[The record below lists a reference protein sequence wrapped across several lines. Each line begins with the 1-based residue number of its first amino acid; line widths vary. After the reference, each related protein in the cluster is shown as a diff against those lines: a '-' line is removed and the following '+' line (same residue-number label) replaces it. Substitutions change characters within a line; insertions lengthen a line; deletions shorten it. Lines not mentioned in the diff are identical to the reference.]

1 MAYRTD
7 GKFPTWPLAW
17 CPWKRLVG
25 RTPLNFW
32 TLSSCVYLV
41 AKLKKEEG
49 KYYDITPCKR
59 RLVVI
64 NQFFS
69 QICYFQKIIS
79 TNITNIL
86 LLDRVRVVDVSVKRL
101 IRSRIINQPI
111 NEPSSTLLS
120 SWVTLTASRSI
131 LACKELA
138 LSLNPWASLAS
149 SPNRSSACLD
159 KLDSCLI
166 VLANVPFVTA
176 SNSEGRG
183 KFSGMV
189 PRATSTGSTSR
200 LGSGIFFLLER
211 SPLSNY
217 LQ

>member
-1 MAYRTD
+1 MISNND
-7 GKFPTWPLAW
+7 Q
-17 CPWKRLVG
+17 
-25 RTPLNFW
+25 
-32 TLSSCVYLV
+32 S
-41 AKLKKEEG
+41 
-49 KYYDITPCKR
+49 
-59 RLVVI
+59 
-64 NQFFS
+64 FFF
-69 QICYFQKIIS
+69 ICYFQKNYFHQHQRIFYSWIEYVS
-79 TNITNIL
+79 SN
-86 LLDRVRVVDVSVKRL
+86 VSVKRL
-101 IRSRIINQPI
+101 IPSRIINQPI

-200 LGSGIFFLLER
+200 LGSGIFFLSER